1 MKYIP
6 EVVVLTTCEPYGV
19 IANVESFQSNAC
31 TLNVPLLHSQSRY
44 TLHVSV
50 VHRQSRYTLKMQ
62 FYDRYD
68 KCVHF
73 GETFPSGVAL
83 W

>member
-6 EVVVLTTCEPYGV
+6 EVVVLTTCELYGV
-19 IANVESFQSNAC
+19 IANVESFQSN
-31 TLNVPLLHSQSRY
+31 VPVLHSQSRY

-68 KCVHF
+68 KYVCILVKLF
-73 GETFPSGVAL
+73 LAV
-83 W
+83 